1 MLLITGEDPMQFIV
15 TKDSQH
21 KDSWHW
27 RLCKNTTRS
36 AVVRTDIGTTRTTV
50 RVIAK
55 SAEAFS
61 SRANALRSIVE
72 IKKTISDL
80 SSTEVIT
87 SDLSY
92 GWYLNGITSA
102 AATIGNTPSGSRNK
116 SPKGPSSRSTGS
128 SKAASK
134 DTYERTAATRV
145 CTPKISRRTR
155 VIKVSK

>member
-1 MLLITGEDPMQFIV
+1 MQFIV
-15 TKDSQH
+15 TKESQH

-55 SAEAFS
+55 SAEAYS
-61 SRANALRSIVE
+61 SRANALRAVVE

-80 SSTEVIT
+80 STAEVIT

-92 GWYLNGITSA
+92 SWYLNGITST
-102 AATIGNTPSGSRNK
+102 AATVANTPSVSRNK
-116 SPKGPSSRSTGS
+116 SPKGSGSRSITS
-128 SKAASK
+128 SKTASK
-134 DTYERTAATRV
+134 NTYERIAATRV
-145 CTPKISRRTR
+145 CAPKISRKTR